1 MQENLLDGYNLELS
15 YHILVLSNFQ
25 PKKISFKKISFTY
38 NTSQRPG
45 CSSLSQ
51 KKNQWA
57 IVNGKAQDIEL
68 MCHEA
73 SKKFCNWNIAVFI
86 KDQRR

>member
-1 MQENLLDGYNLELS
+1 MQENLLDGCNLELS

-25 PKKISFKKISFTY
+25 PKKISFTY
-38 NTSQRPG
+38 DTSQRPG

-57 IVNGKAQDIEL
+57 IVDGKGQDIEL